1 MGVRFF
7 CVWGI
12 LNDVGIIL
20 LFWACTIC
28 IGQLNL
34 YMALLFIAR
43 AWIRA
48 YAFLFRFSGQWALFF
63 TGFRWVHWPSP
74 PE

>member
-1 MGVRFF
+1 VFG
-7 CVWGI
+7 GI

-34 YMALLFIAR
+34 YMALIVFAR

-48 YAFLFRFSGQWALFF
+48 YAFYFVFLGNGPCSSLVFVGC
-63 TGFRWVHWPSP
+63 TGRVLRN
-74 PE
+74 EEK